1 MGKTSKE
8 QRFKGTLAAETVEV
22 RFAFSGKV
30 VQVAKKPGDRV
41 SRGTLLASL
50 DTKVLQME
58 LDRELSDYERTR
70 ADFEIYGIRSKD
82 QQSDL
87 TKYEQTR
94 VQALLNASVKA
105 VELVKYRMDQARLYS
120 PVDGVILTDG
130 GMRAGL
136 FVTPG
141 SYGFEILDR
150 ETIHLA
156 LEIEWE
162 KTGKFTEGAE
172 VALDIAGKEPMKGT
186 ILPLMPHAKK
196 DVCLVRVKP
205 QAPDGLWPGMK
216 GEVLIGSD
224 EKPSV

>member
-30 VQVAKKPGDRV
+30 VQVAKRTGDRV

-58 LDRELSDYERTR
+58 LDRELADYERTR

-105 VELVKYRMDQARLYS
+105 VELVKYRMDQARLLS

-130 GMRAGL
+130 GLRAGL

-141 SYGFEILDR
+141 SYGFEILDW
-150 ETIHLA
+150 ETLHLVIE
-156 LEIEWE
+156 LEWE
-162 KTGKFTEGAE
+162 KIGKFTEGAE
-172 VALDIAGKEPMKGT
+172 VALVIAGKELLKGT
-186 ILPLMPHAKK
+186 ILPFLPHAKK

-205 QAPDGLWPGMK
+205 QASDGLWPGMK
-216 GEVLIGSD
+216 GEVLIGSE